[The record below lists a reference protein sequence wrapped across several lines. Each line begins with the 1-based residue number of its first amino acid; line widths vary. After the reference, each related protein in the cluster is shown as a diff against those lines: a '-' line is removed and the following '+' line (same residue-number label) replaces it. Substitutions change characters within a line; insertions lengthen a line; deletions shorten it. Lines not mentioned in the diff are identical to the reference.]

1 MTRNWYKFVNSSN
14 NIPNKSSRFKITDFY
29 LVEENKN
36 FKERFNFEIFLK
48 NELCKKIFNYLENK
62 LDKKETL
69 FIGSSWGWWEYFL
82 NKKFNLTASDVNDE
96 YVAYHNKNTN
106 LKYIKL
112 DILDINS
119 LNKINGLYDQVVI
132 NNIEY
137 LFNDE
142 ELKRSIKNISKITK
156 KGSKIIVIFRSRDG
170 LIQKLIDN
178 LFVPLECY
186 ILYLLRSL
194 KKKTYFNKLH
204 HGFRRK
210 IEYFIRFWE
219 NENFKFISLY
229 QDMYDLEFSRLKLVQ
244 RLGISKLLSK
254 ICLNKVPY
262 LNIIIFENYKEIE

>member
-1 MTRNWYKFVNSSN
+1 MTRKWFKYTNLKYDINIDDRVELTHFHLIKGNKDYLKKF
-14 NIPNKSSRFKITDFY
+14 
-29 LVEENKN
+29 E
-36 FKERFNFEIFLK
+36 FNTFI
-48 NELCKKIFNYLENK
+48 NDELCRKIYNYLENE
-62 LDKKETL
+62 LENKETL
-69 FIGSSWGWWEYFL
+69 FIGSSWGWWEFFL

-96 YVAYHNKNTN
+96 YVSYHNKNTN

-156 KGSKIIVIFRSRDG
+156 KSSKIFVIFRSRDG

-178 LFVPLECY
+178 LFIPFECY

-194 KKKTYFNKLH
+194 KTKPYFNKLH
-204 HGFRRK
+204 HGYRRK
-210 IEYFIRFWE
+210 VKHFIKFWE
-219 NENFKFISLY
+219 SENFKFISLY
-229 QDMYDLEFSRLKLVQ
+229 QDMYDLEFSRLKIVQ

-254 ICLNKVPY
+254 IFLKKVPY
-262 LNIIIFENYKEIE
+262 LNIILFKNYKENGL